1 MNTLDPFVWSILLMA
16 LGCALIVLEV
26 FLPSGGFLTI
36 LAAGAFIGSICVA
49 FYYHGPMAG
58 MSLLLVSVVIVPI
71 VAALAFKYW
80 PMTPMGRAFL
90 GEWPDE
96 DAVSPTDPRRALIG
110 RVGVARSKM
119 LPAGAVKI
127 DGRVLDAVS
136 QGMAIDPEQFV
147 VVTEVRGNRVVVRPA
162 NDDERPADE
171 SPESLLARPIDELG
185 IESLDDPLS

>member
-1 MNTLDPFVWSILLMA
+1 MNALDPIVWSILLMA

-26 FLPSGGFLTI
+26 FLPSGGFLSI
-36 LAAGAFIGSICVA
+36 LAAGAFIGAVGIA
-49 FYYHGPMAG
+49 FYYKGAMTGVTLMFA
-58 MSLLLVSVVIVPI
+58 SVVIVPVI
-71 VAALAFKYW
+71 AALAFKYW

-90 GEWPDE
+90 GELPDE
-96 DAVSPTDPRRALIG
+96 HEVSPSDPRRALIG

-119 LPAGAVKI
+119 LPAGAVLI
-127 DGRVLDAVS
+127 DGKLLDAVS

-162 NDDERPADE
+162 NDDERPAQE

-185 IESLDDPLS
+185 LETFDDPLG